1 MNILGSFANENQ
13 LPVTG
18 APGDAYLINGDLWVW
33 SDNSNDWEN
42 VGNIQG
48 PAGPAGATGAAGP
61 AGPQGTPGT
70 TGATGPQ
77 GPAGPQGT
85 AGAAGATGPAGPAG
99 TPGATGPA
107 GPQGPTGPA
116 GSANINGTLNKLVK
130 FTGATTGGNSNVSDD
145 GTNVTVD
152 IPTNPGQFQVNTG
165 VATFTMVNQPNLGGD
180 IRVAEFAAVQRNP
193 WISFKRSLLDGS
205 DPFLWCQGMDSDG
218 AYFLGTGGGPVLGER
233 AWTTLQNG
241 NFGIGTTAPA
251 YALSVESDE
260 EGHAMSVRNA
270 NDAGSSSIT
279 FAGADGIEKA
289 SIGFGNP
296 GYNSP
301 FSGLTYINSGPAL
314 ALGTQGGERVRI
326 TEGGAVGIGTSTPAA
341 TLDVIGAVKVTDG
354 TEGVGKTLTSDA
366 NGLATWQRSCANA
379 YGLIGVEGAYGA
391 YGIASV
397 EHPSVGNWNVILTN
411 PFPSNGTAVCTI
423 WDTNAYGFISYYDS
437 DYNVIQVK
445 VRDAAGE
452 PADMSFCIAVFG
464 N

>member
-1 MNILGSFANENQ
+1 MNILGSFANESQ
-13 LPVTG
+13 LPGTG
-18 APGDAYLINGDLWVW
+18 DPGDAYLIGGDLWVW
-33 SDNSNDWEN
+33 SDNSSDWEN

-48 PAGPAGATGAAGP
+48 PQGAPGTAGATGPQGP
-61 AGPQGTPGT
+61 AGTA
-70 TGATGPQ
+70 GATGPQ
-77 GPAGPQGT
+77 GPAGPAGT

-107 GPQGPTGPA
+107 GAQGPAGPA

-130 FTGATTGGNSNVSDD
+130 FTGATTGGNSNLTDD

-152 IPTNPGQFQVNTG
+152 IPTVDGQFQVNTG
-165 VATFTMVNQPNLGGD
+165 VATFTMVNRPNLGGD
-180 IRVAEFAAVQRNP
+180 IQVAEFGAVQRNP
-193 WISFKRSLLDGS
+193 WISFKRTLLGGG
-205 DPFLWCQGMDSDG
+205 DPLLWCQGMDSDG
-218 AYFLGTGGGPVLGER
+218 AYFLGTGGGPVLGQR

-251 YALSVESDE
+251 YPLSVESDE
-260 EGHAMSVRNA
+260 DGHAMSVRNA

-279 FAGADGIEKA
+279 FTGADGIEKA

-296 GYNSP
+296 SYNSP

-326 TEGGAVGIGTSTPAA
+326 TEDGAVGIGTSTPAA

-354 TEGVGKTLTSDA
+354 TEGVGKALTSDA
-366 NGLATWQRSCANA
+366 NGLATWQRSCAHA
-379 YGLIGVEGAYGA
+379 YGLIFEGAAYGA

-397 EHPSVGNWNVILTN
+397 EHPSVGMWNVTLTN
-411 PFPSNGTAVCTI
+411 PFPSSGTAVCTI
-423 WDTNAYGFISYYDS
+423 WDTNAYGFISYYDT
-437 DYNVIQVK
+437 DYNVITVK

-452 PADMSFCIAVFG
+452 PADFNFCISVFG